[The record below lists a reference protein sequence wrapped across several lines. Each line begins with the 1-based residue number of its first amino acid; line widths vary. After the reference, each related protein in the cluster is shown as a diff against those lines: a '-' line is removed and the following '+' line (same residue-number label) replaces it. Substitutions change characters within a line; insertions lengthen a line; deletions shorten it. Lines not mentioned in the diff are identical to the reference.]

1 MSTSNFT
8 STGEY
13 IYSLDSLLPCEVN
26 YDSAQFQRL
35 CRGYCLGKNQ
45 NYRLVKKLG
54 EGGMGQTW
62 LADELVRGE
71 SVQRVVCKLLSREL
85 RGKERAIQEVR
96 RVFDLTKDL
105 NHRNICPLIGRFA
118 DPIFGDFLVM
128 KFADCGTLEDW
139 FKTQPNYQNGISL
152 KTILPILRPIAK
164 ALDYAHSAGII
175 HRDVKPQNLM
185 FMRTGTE
192 FIPVLIDFGIAARVH
207 VENFS
212 PEMTTVTRTDTMSRS
227 SSGTPLYMA
236 PEQMQGEPQNGRT
249 DQYALAM
256 VLYEMLNGSIP
267 FRGHNIIK
275 ISHEKLTF
283 SPENPNFSM
292 QVNAA
297 LSRALSCRP
306 EERFDSCTEFICA
319 LELPPLPSH
328 RNQVQKPQTLWQ
340 NIFSKFSGWK
350 QK

>member
-1 MSTSNFT
+1 MSASNDT
-8 STGEY
+8 STGHY
-13 IYSLDSLLPCEVN
+13 VYSLDSLLPDEVN

-35 CRGYCLGKNQ
+35 CCGYLLGKNQ
-45 NYRLVKKLG
+45 NFRLVKKLG

-62 LADELVRGE
+62 LADELADGE
-71 SVQRVVCKLLSREL
+71 AVQRVVCKLLSREL
-85 RGKERAIQEVR
+85 RSREKALREVR

-105 NHRNICPLIGRFA
+105 NHRNICPLFGRSW
-118 DPIFGDFLVM
+118 DPTFGDFLVM

-139 FKTQPNYQNGISL
+139 FKAQPNHQNGIPL
-152 KTILPILRPIAK
+152 KRILPTLRPIAK

-175 HRDVKPQNLM
+175 HRDVKPQNIM
-185 FMRTGTE
+185 FMKSGTE

-207 VENFS
+207 VDSFS
-212 PEMTTVTRTDTMSRS
+212 PEMTTLSRTDAMSRS

-236 PEQMQGEPQNGRT
+236 PEQMQGEPQNGRV

-256 VLYEMLNGSIP
+256 VLYEMLNGFIP
-267 FRGHNIIK
+267 FKGHNIIK
-275 ISHEKLTF
+275 ISHEKLSF

-297 LSRALSCRP
+297 LSRALSSRP
-306 EERFDSCTEFICA
+306 EDRFDSCTEFICA
-319 LELPPLPSH
+319 LELPPLPDRKSST
-328 RNQVQKPQTLWQ
+328 QKSSLWKKIVDFL
-340 NIFSKFSGWK
+340 NLWT